1 MENYWK
7 KLPPPYLLYNNN
19 SKLLIK
25 NNKEKIN
32 LKKLKMLLA
41 TSATSLAAIPFIA
54 TSCDGMMNN
63 ENKKPETNDKKE
75 SESVAKVVK
84 TWEAKLKNK
93 LNSAHNYTVILNMLK
108 DSIEDAELK
117 NSISLA
123 NSDEARKRPVK
134 EQEGQ
139 KIMFKVG
146 SEQVDLELGKVAI
159 GKQST
164 IYLDKEGKQQE
175 TDAQDLSLDEK
186 AKEATEIVRIGY
198 YDDSKTIRVAQMPKT
213 VTKVPTELP
222 KEITNL
228 HKMFLESKEFNQDI
242 SSWDLSGVY
251 NTSLMFYKAEKFN
264 QDITN
269 WNTEN
274 VTNMRSMFYGTKAY
288 DKDLSKLNV
297 SSVKDAVEF
306 AKAAKTDWTKEK
318 QPQFKEGT
326 LLERPKKDS

>member
-1 MENYWK
+1 M
-7 KLPPPYLLYNNN
+7 
-19 SKLLIK
+19 
-25 NNKEKIN
+25 
-32 LKKLKMLLA
+32 KKLKMLLA
-41 TSATSLAAIPFIA
+41 SSATSLAAMPFIA
-54 TSCDGMMNN
+54 ASCDGMMNN
-63 ENKKPETNDKKE
+63 ENKNPEKNDKKE
-75 SESVAKVVK
+75 SESVAKVAK
-84 TWEAKLKNK
+84 AWETKLKDK

-164 IYLDKEGKQQE
+164 IYLDKDKKQQE
-175 TDAQDLSLDEK
+175 TDAQDLSADEK
-186 AKEATEIVRIGY
+186 AKDATKIVRIGY
-198 YDDSKTIRVAQMPKT
+198 YDDGKTIRVAQMPKT
-213 VTKVPTELP
+213 VTEVPTELP

-228 HKMFLESKEFNQDI
+228 HKMFLETKEFNQDI

-264 QDITN
+264 QDITK

-297 SSVKDAVEF
+297 SSVKDAVDF
-306 AKAAKTDWTKEK
+306 AKAAKTDWSKEK
-318 QPQFKEGT
+318 QPKFKEGT
-326 LLERPKKDS
+326 LLENPKK